1 MRKGSYLI
9 IIFFIFLV
17 LFIVTAA
24 SFVYIGIGKAPSIK
38 ANSYLEISLGGELVE
53 KSSPDILS
61 SFYLRPTALSM
72 YDIWTNFQKAKN
84 DTRIKGV
91 VLRLGY
97 LVCDWAKIN
106 EIRDLVT
113 DFRQSGKKVYA
124 YVSESIEFDKEYY
137 LATACDKIVLHP
149 QGMLVINGIGGY
161 VPFVKQTLDKLG
173 IEAEVEHVEEY
184 KTAYHMFTK
193 QGMTPAHREMLD
205 AIYKS
210 IYSQYVETVAGARS
224 KTPDEIRELLD
235 HGFFQGEQAKEAG
248 LVDALLYEDQFQDL
262 LLDDQKRI
270 HTISHNQY
278 LKTRPASYGFDKG
291 KKIALI
297 YGTGTIVSG
306 EGMYSMMG
314 SATISRQI
322 RRARKDRS
330 IAAIVL
336 RVDSPGGSAV
346 ASDTIWREVTLAKI
360 EKPFIVSMSDLAGSG
375 GYQIAMAAHKIV
387 AHPQTLTG
395 SIGVIFTKLNLT
407 NLYDKLGITSERI
420 QYGKRADMF
429 TTFRSATPEER
440 AMLRQEI
447 LRMYDHFVTKAA
459 EGRNLS
465 KDDIQRVA
473 KGRVWTGSQALDH
486 GLVDE
491 MGGLSRAIALAKEL
505 AGIPEK
511 DSVSLQ
517 VWPKK
522 VSFFD
527 MMMGRRVA
535 KFDLGLEPRMQ
546 KVLFTFQLLRNEAP
560 WALMPFWLP
569 HD

>member
-1 MRKGSYLI
+1 MRKGSYLL
-9 IIFFIFLV
+9 IIFFIFLA
-17 LFIVTAA
+17 LFIVTVA
-24 SFVYIGIGKAPSIK
+24 SFVYIGIGKAPSVK
-38 ANSYLEISLGGELVE
+38 ANSYLEINLSGELVE

-61 SFYLRPTALSM
+61 SFYLKPNALSM
-72 YDIWTNFQKAKN
+72 YEIWTSFQKAKK
-84 DTRIKGV
+84 DVRIKGI

-97 LVCDWAKIN
+97 LACDWAKVN
-106 EIRDLVT
+106 EIRELVL

-124 YVSESIEFDKEYY
+124 YVSESVEFDKEYY
-137 LATACDKIVLHP
+137 LASACDKIVLHP

-193 QGMTPAHREMLD
+193 EGLTPAHREMLD
-205 AIYKS
+205 SIYKS
-210 IYSQYVETVAGARS
+210 LFSQYVNIIADARG
-224 KTPDEIRELLD
+224 KNTDEIKELLD

-248 LVDALLYEDQFQDL
+248 LVDELLYEDQFQDL
-262 LLDDQKRI
+262 LLEDQKRI
-270 HTISHNQY
+270 YTISHSQY
-278 LKTRPASYGFDKG
+278 QKTKLAAYGFDRG

-297 YGTGTIVSG
+297 YGTGTIISG
-306 EGMYSMMG
+306 EGMYTMMG

-322 RRARKDRS
+322 RKARKDKS
-330 IAAIVL
+330 IAAIVF

-360 EKPFIVSMSDLAGSG
+360 EKPFVVSMSDLAGSG
-375 GYQIAMAAHKIV
+375 GYQVAMAAHKIV

-407 NLYDKLGITSERI
+407 KLYEKLGITSEKI

-429 TTFRSATPEER
+429 TTFRKATPDER
-440 AMLRQEI
+440 ALLRQEI
-447 LRMYDHFVTKAA
+447 LRMYDHFISKAA
-459 EGRNLS
+459 EGRSLS
-465 KDDIQRVA
+465 KEDIHRVA
-473 KGRVWTGSQALDH
+473 KGRVWTGSQALDI

-491 MGGLSRAIALAKEL
+491 LGGLSRAIALAKEL

-511 DSVSLQ
+511 DPVRLQ

-522 VSFFD
+522 MSFFD
-527 MMMGRRVA
+527 VMIGRRVA
-535 KFDLGLEPRMQ
+535 KLNLGLEPWME

-569 HD
+569 QD